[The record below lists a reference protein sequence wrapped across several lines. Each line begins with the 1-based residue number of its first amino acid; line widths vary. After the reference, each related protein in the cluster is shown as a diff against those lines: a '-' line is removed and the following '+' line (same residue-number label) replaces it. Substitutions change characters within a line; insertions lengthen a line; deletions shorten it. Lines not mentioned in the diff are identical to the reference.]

1 MNFHNVK
8 SVNVERDNKRGWTT
22 IKITRRESLDV
33 DVESE
38 VALAKVFGI
47 DRWEMANVIR
57 SINKNGTVT
66 DEITLFHIDDGM
78 IDINMETV
86 NE

>member
-8 SVNVERDNKRGWTT
+8 SVDVERDNKRGWTT
-22 IKITRRESLDV
+22 IKITRHERLDV

-47 DRWEMANVIR
+47 DKWEMANIVR

-66 DEITLFHIDDGM
+66 DEITLFHVDDGM
-78 IDINMETV
+78 LDINMETV
-86 NE
+86 DE

>member
-8 SVNVERDNKRGWTT
+8 SVDVERDNKRGWTT
-22 IKITRRESLDV
+22 IKVTRHERLDV

-47 DRWEMANVIR
+47 DKWEMANIVR

-66 DEITLFHIDDGM
+66 DEITLFHVDDED
-78 IDINMETV
+78 ITINMETV